1 MNYSTDVKYSKQ
13 VKPQPQ
19 EADLRLLRAGEGW
32 GVTSDGYRASFGG
45 DGKILE
51 SVVVMVVQF
60 SEYTKTTL

>member
-1 MNYSTDVKYSKQ
+1 MVA
-13 VKPQPQ
+13 
-19 EADLRLLRAGEGW
+19 EGGLGEGR

-51 SVVVMVVQF
+51 SVVVMVAQF